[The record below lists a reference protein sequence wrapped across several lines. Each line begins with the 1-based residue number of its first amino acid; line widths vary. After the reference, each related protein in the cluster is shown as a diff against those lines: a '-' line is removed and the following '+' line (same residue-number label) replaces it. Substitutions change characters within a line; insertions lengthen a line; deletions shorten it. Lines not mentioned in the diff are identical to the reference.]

1 MTELELKEASQ
12 NPIVPKD
19 FVITGLMEMVRK
31 LTGQSSVGG
40 GGAKLTSR
48 R

>member
-19 FVITGLMEMVRK
+19 FVIAGLMEMVRK
-31 LTGQSSVGG
+31 LTGQTSM
-40 GGAKLTSR
+40 GGAGPKLASR